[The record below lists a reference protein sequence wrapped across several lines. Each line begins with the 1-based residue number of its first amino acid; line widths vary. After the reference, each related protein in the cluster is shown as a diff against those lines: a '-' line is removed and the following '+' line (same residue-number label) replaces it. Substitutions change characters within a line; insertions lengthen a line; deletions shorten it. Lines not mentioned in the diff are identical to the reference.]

1 MSLALS
7 LHVLFAVIW
16 VGGMFFAY
24 MILRPVAAELLDPER
39 RLQLWRLNFQ
49 RFFPWVW
56 IAVVT
61 LLATGYWIIF
71 QFYGGMA
78 HAGVHIHIMHGL
90 GILMMLIFLHI
101 YFAPFNRLKNALDN
115 KDYENGARHLNQ
127 IRLFIGINLILGL
140 IVIVVATA
148 GKYL

>member
-24 MILRPVAAELLDPER
+24 MILRPVAAELLDPEQ

-56 IAVVT
+56 IAIVT

-115 KDYENGARHLNQ
+115 KEYENGARHLNQ

>member
-56 IAVVT
+56 TAVIT

-101 YFAPFNRLKNALDN
+101 YFAPFNRLKNAVDI
-115 KDYENGARHLNQ
+115 KDYENGAKHLNQ
-127 IRLFIGINLILGL
+127 IRMFIGINLILGL

>member
-7 LHVLFAVIW
+7 LHVLCAVIW

-24 MILRPVAAELLDPER
+24 MILRPVAAELLDQER
-39 RLQLWRLNFQ
+39 RLQLWRRNFE

-56 IAVVT
+56 GAVVI

-90 GILMMLIFLHI
+90 GIVMMLIFLHI
-101 YFAPFNRLKNALDN
+101 YFAPFNRLKNAVN
-115 KDYENGARHLNQ
+115 IKDYENGARSLNQ
-127 IRLFIGINLILGL
+127 IRMFIGFNLLLGL
-140 IVIVVATA
+140 IVIVVATG

>member
-7 LHVLFAVIW
+7 LHVLCAVIW

-24 MILRPVAAELLDPER
+24 MVLRPVAAELLYLER
-39 RLQLWRLNFQ
+39 RLQLWRLNFE

-56 IAVVT
+56 ASVVT

-78 HAGVHIHIMHGL
+78 HVGVHIHIMHGL

-101 YFAPFNRLKNALDN
+101 YFAPFNRLKNALDSR
-115 KDYENGARHLNQ
+115 DLDNGAKYLNQ
-127 IRLFIGINLILGL
+127 IRIFIGINLILGL